1 MLHRPSV
8 TNPGAER
15 AGFAAYGVF
24 VKPKPDSEIDR
35 VLVVVA
41 HPDDADFGAAG
52 TLAQWTAAGIDV
64 TVLCCTHGE
73 QGARPDADISAI
85 PALREAEQ
93 RAASAELG
101 VSDVRF
107 LDAHRDGWLVP
118 DFDLQRDIVRV
129 IRDVRPQ
136 RILTQ
141 SPERNWDRIQSGH
154 PDHLAAGEATV
165 RAAYPA
171 AENPFAWPELGL
183 PFWHVG
189 ELWLMAH
196 PDPNHAVDV
205 TATFDRKVA
214 ALKQHA
220 SQTAHRTDLEAF
232 LRQVSGTLAARMGL
246 PDGRLAEAFRVVPI
260 N

>member
-1 MLHRPSV
+1 MPN
-8 TNPGAER
+8 T
-15 AGFAAYGVF
+15 
-24 VKPKPDSEIDR
+24 PKPDTDIER

-52 TLAQWTAAGIDV
+52 TLAGWAERGIEV
-64 TVLCCTHGE
+64 TLLCCTHGE
-73 QGARPDADISAI
+73 QGARPDADIAAI

-93 RAASAELG
+93 KAASAELG
-101 VSDVRF
+101 VGDVRF
-107 LDAHRDGWLVP
+107 LEGHRDGWLVP

-141 SPERNWDRIQSGH
+141 SPERNWDRLQASH
-154 PDHLAAGEATV
+154 PDHLAAGEATL

-189 ELWLMAH
+189 EVWLMAH
-196 PDPNHAVDV
+196 PTPDHVVDV
-205 TATFDRKVA
+205 TDAFDRKVA
-214 ALKQHA
+214 ALRRHA
-220 SQTAHRTDLEAF
+220 SQTGHRTDLEDF
-232 LRQVSGTLAARMGL
+232 LRTRAGHMATTMGL
-246 PDGRLAEAFRVVPI
+246 AEGRLAEAFRICPL